1 MSTAN
6 RPARLNRT
14 LLAVIGLAL
23 AVAGGCV
30 IAAWSG
36 RLRWADPDAA
46 LVPGT
51 AAPPG
56 WVLVAIAVGAVL
68 IGLAALRWLAA
79 QATRLP
85 RRTSWRIGAP
95 GAAGITVLDSRT
107 AAAPLVTD
115 IESDPQVRS
124 ATARL
129 SGPAGAPELHLV
141 VTAEPDAD
149 LTALRGRILSHAV
162 ARLRT
167 ALEVDIIPV
176 TMELRLADRGRL
188 ARAR

>member
-1 MSTAN
+1 
-6 RPARLNRT
+6 
-14 LLAVIGLAL
+14 GLAL
-23 AVAGGCV
+23 MVAGGCA

-51 AAPPG
+51 GEPPR
-56 WVLVAIAVGAVL
+56 WVLVVAAAAAVL

-79 QATRLP
+79 QVTRLP
-85 RRTSWRIGAP
+85 RREAWRIGAP
-95 GAAGITVLDSRT
+95 GAAGVTVLDSGT

-115 IESDPQVRS
+115 IESYPQVRS

-149 LTALRGRILSHAV
+149 LTALRRRVLGHAV
-162 ARLRT
+162 ARLRE

>member
-14 LLAVIGLAL
+14 VLAALGLAL
-23 AVAGGCV
+23 AVAGGCA

-36 RLRWADPDAA
+36 RLRWADPNAA

-51 AAPPG
+51 AAPPD

-95 GAAGITVLDSRT
+95 GVAGVTVLDSRT

-115 IESDPQVRS
+115 IESYPQVRS

-129 SGPAGAPELHLV
+129 SGPSGAPELHLV

-149 LTALRGRILSHAV
+149 LTALRRRVLGHAV
-162 ARLRT
+162 ARLRA

-176 TMELRLADRGRL
+176 TMEWRLADRGRL